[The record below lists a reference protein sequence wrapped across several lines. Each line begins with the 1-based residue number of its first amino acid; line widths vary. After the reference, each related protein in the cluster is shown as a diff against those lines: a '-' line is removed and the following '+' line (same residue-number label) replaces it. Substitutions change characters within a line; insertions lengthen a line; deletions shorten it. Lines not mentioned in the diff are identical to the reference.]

1 MAGLIVSSLAFAL
14 MQTLVIP
21 ALPVLRQDLH
31 TSTQWI
37 TWTVTI
43 YLLTGSVATPI
54 IGRMGDQYGKVK
66 MMLVALISF
75 CVGSIGCLV
84 SWNVASLIV
93 FRGVQGVGAAVFP
106 LAYAIIRDEFPEDK
120 WSVTMGTVSSTLGVG
135 GGLGIVI
142 SGLVVDNLNW
152 RWLFVVSAVIGLIAL
167 ILVWR
172 FIPESPVRLPARPD
186 ILGAVLLSGGLIAL
200 LVALTEGEPLGWGSP
215 FVMGLFIASAAL
227 LVGWAIAETKVL
239 QPMVDMR
246 MLTRRP
252 VLFTN
257 LTALLSGFSL
267 YATWVLLPAFFQFP
281 SGLPPQLQHLVN
293 YGFGTS
299 VLVAGLWILPCSA
312 AIVVAG
318 PFGGMLGRRLGPRI
332 PLAIGMGLFA
342 IGAAGIALDHSTAL
356 AVSMAFMICGV
367 GIGFAFAAM
376 PRLIVGAVRPSETGV
391 ATGMNNVIRTIGG
404 VIGAQ
409 IAAVL
414 LAANTFRGT
423 AIPTVDGYVISF
435 WISAGGAL
443 LGVVTALL
451 VSGGGRWRIVTT
463 ARPEPSMDTAVATET
478 T

>member
-21 ALPVLRQDLH
+21 ALPVLQRDLH

-84 SWNVASLIV
+84 SWNVGSLIV
-93 FRGVQGVGAAVFP
+93 FRGIQGVGAAVFP

-135 GGLGIVI
+135 GGLGIVTA
-142 SGLVVDNLNW
+142 GLVIDNLNW
-152 RWLFVVSAVIGLIAL
+152 RWLFVVSAVIGLVAL

-172 FIPESPVRLPARPD
+172 FIPESPVRAPARPD
-186 ILGAVLLSGGLIAL
+186 IVGAVLLSGGLIAL
-200 LVALTEGEPLGWGSP
+200 LVALTEGGPEGWTSP
-215 FVMGLFIASAAL
+215 FVVGLFLAAAAL
-227 LVGWAIAETKVL
+227 LVAWAFAETRVA

-267 YATWVLLPAFFQFP
+267 YATWVLLP
-281 SGLPPQLQHLVN
+281 SLLP
-293 YGFGTS
+293 
-299 VLVAGLWILPCSA
+299 VAERPA
-312 AIVVAG
+312 AAVPTPGRLRIRHQRAGRGVVDPAVQRRDR
-318 PFGGMLGRRLGPRI
+318 GRRPARGHARSTRRSAHPARPRD
-332 PLAIGMGLFA
+332 A
-342 IGAAGIALDHSTAL
+342 
-356 AVSMAFMICGV
+356 
-367 GIGFAFAAM
+367 
-376 PRLIVGAVRPSETGV
+376 AVRASAPPASPST
-391 ATGMNNVIRTIGG
+391 IR
-404 VIGAQ
+404 
-409 IAAVL
+409 
-414 LAANTFRGT
+414 RRSRCRW
-423 AIPTVDGYVISF
+423 PS
-435 WISAGGAL
+435 WSAG
-443 LGVVTALL
+443 
-451 VSGGGRWRIVTT
+451 SGS
-463 ARPEPSMDTAVATET
+463 ASPSRPCPA
-478 T
+478 

>member
-1 MAGLIVSSLAFAL
+1 
-14 MQTLVIP
+14 
-21 ALPVLRQDLH
+21 
-31 TSTQWI
+31 
-37 TWTVTI
+37 
-43 YLLTGSVATPI
+43 
-54 IGRMGDQYGKVK
+54 
-66 MMLVALISF
+66 
-75 CVGSIGCLV
+75 V
-84 SWNVASLIV
+84 SWSVGSLIV
-93 FRGVQGVGAAVFP
+93 FRGIQGVGAAVFP

-135 GGLGIVI
+135 GGLGIVTA
-142 SGLVVDNLNW
+142 GLVIDNLNW
-152 RWLFVVSAVIGLIAL
+152 RWLFVVSAIIGLIAL

-172 FIPESPVRLPARPD
+172 FIPESPVRAPARPD
-186 ILGAVLLSGGLIAL
+186 IVGAVLLSGGLIAL
-200 LVALTEGEPLGWGSP
+200 LVALTEGGPEGWRSP
-215 FVMGLFIASAAL
+215 FVVGLFIAAAAM
-227 LVGWAIAETKVL
+227 LVAWAFAETRVA

-267 YATWVLLPAFFQFP
+267 YATWVLLPAFFQLP
-281 SGLPPQLQHLVN
+281 SGLPPQYQHLAD

-318 PFGGMLGRRLGPRI
+318 PLGGMLGRRVGPRI
-332 PLAIGMGLFA
+332 PLALGMLLFA
-342 IGAAGIALDHSTAL
+342 LGAAGIALNHSTAL
-356 AVSMAFMICGV
+356 AVSMAFMVCGV

-376 PRLIVGAVRPSETGV
+376 PRLIVGAVGPSETGV

-414 LAANTFRGT
+414 LASHVNPGT
-423 AIPTVDGYVISF
+423 SIPTVDGFVISF
-435 WISAGGAL
+435 WISAAGAL

-451 VSGGGRWRIVTT
+451 VSGGGRWRIVTAT
-463 ARPEPSMDTAVATET
+463 RPEPSVASAVAAESA
-478 T
+478 